1 MELIPATDCRTYPR
15 LNTAELRQSFLI
27 SGLFVPGAVTL
38 KYWETDRTVI
48 GGAVPLETPLAL
60 GAPREVA
67 AAHFCERRELGVVN
81 VGGAGAVV
89 VDGATHALGRLDTL
103 YIGRGAADVRFQ
115 SANPAQPAHFY
126 LLSYP
131 AHATY
136 PTTAVPFSESRGV
149 ALGSPTTANERVLHK
164 IIHPAGVRSCQ
175 LVMGYTLLQPG
186 AVWNTMPPHTHLRRS
201 EVYLYFDVPADAAV
215 LHLLGEPRE
224 TRHLLVHD
232 REVALSPS
240 WSIHSGVGTAN
251 YGFIWGMGGENQEF
265 ADMDM
270 LAASD
275 LR

>member
-27 SGLFVPGAVTL
+27 SGLFVPGTVTL

-67 AAHFCERRELGVVN
+67 AAHFCDRRELGVVN
-81 VGGAGAVV
+81 VGGPGSVV
-89 VDGATHALGRLDTL
+89 VDGAPHALGRLDSL
-103 YIGRGAADVRFQ
+103 YVGRGAADVRFH

-131 AHATY
+131 AHTAY
-136 PTTAVPFSESRGV
+136 PTTLVPFSEARGV
-149 ALGSPTTANERVLHK
+149 ALGAPVTANARVLHK

-175 LVMGYTLLQPG
+175 LVLGYTLLQPG

-201 EVYLYFDVPADAAV
+201 EVYLYFDVPAGAAV
-215 LHLLGEPRE
+215 LHLVGEPRE